1 MSKKHLTI
9 FSSDQNTYFTY
20 GIGLILE
27 EHFSEKEISMNFTT
41 DIKNYKSA
49 DIAFVPASPT
59 ESKLPQFL
67 CAWLKL
73 SCPILFIVADS
84 NLEMIIKTPIA
95 KRKYHFFSKTQ
106 SVETLKQRIDNAL
119 LQDELLQDIPLRF
132 SPQQH
137 LTAREIEVMQC
148 IITGMKLGHIAKK
161 LNISVKT
168 VSHHKRNVMKKLNFK
183 RNAEL
188 FYWLQYGGLH
198 EAML

>member
-1 MSKKHLTI
+1 MCKRHLTI

-20 GIGLILE
+20 GMGLILD

-41 DIKNYKSA
+41 DINNYRSA
-49 DIAFVPASPT
+49 DIAFIPANST
-59 ESKLPQFL
+59 ESRLPQIL
-67 CAWLKL
+67 CSWMKI

-84 NLEMIIKTPIA
+84 NLEMIIKTPIS
-95 KRKYHFFSKTQ
+95 KRKYHFFSKNQ
-106 SVETLKQRIDNAL
+106 SIETLKQQIDNAL
-119 LQDELLQDIPLRF
+119 QQDELLQNVPLRF
-132 SPQQH
+132 SPRQY
-137 LTAREIEVMQC
+137 LTAREIEIMQC
-148 IITGMKLGHIAKK
+148 IITGMKLGHIAQK

-168 VSHHKRNVMKKLNFK
+168 VSHHKRNVMRKLNFK